1 MKKLFA
7 CLLCAALMLGA
18 CAFTQGPEGGRCYSL
33 GDIVLHIGDEEVDM
47 SGVKLG
53 VDVFGGDEPNAV
65 LLHLDVDGETLC
77 QIGVTKAEGL
87 YVLHLQSQAVGHK
100 DYAIDPVIE
109 MTRALNDVRDGLIEM
124 LQNTDTEAVAESI
137 VGLMESLFKQPAA
150 AEEPVEEPE
159 EETEEPVAE
168 EPAEGVTE
176 IEIHLSDLAKIGL
189 DGDPMEV
196 IMNCVQGPETVT
208 MGGVHENA
216 DGSETEIPEGE
227 YEKLTV
233 TFDAEDLLELL
244 GMITIDGQALPVD
257 QLPEEFKDAFQFTV
271 ATYAGLDGVDC
282 DFGYV
287 NAGMNSEEGVVFG
300 MGYMSTATADGNATQ
315 AAVGMGSYDELVTA
329 SFTVSDS
336 PVQGEAFGPDA
347 IDMDSL
353 INLSVAEDEEA
364 ALDAL
369 LDDLGMVAVE
379 LVSGLTAPI
388 MGAMEVPEG

>member
-137 VGLMESLFKQPAA
+137 VGLMESAA